1 MREAFFLFIVVAA
14 GTGGELCVTRAM
26 KHVGEVT
33 DFRPLEVV
41 RVIAR
46 AMKVP
51 WMWIGVAM
59 MALAFFSLLAMLSI
73 ENVSFVVPV
82 TALSNATGA
91 PREFLSRRTRVRSPL
106 GGSASRLYWRHARL
120 ARQALTWRAA
130 GCTNRAIGTF
140 LGKNPCIRDNPS
152 YNDDTV

>member
-1 MREAFFLFIVVAA
+1 MREALFLFIVVAA

-41 RVIAR
+41 RVIVR

-82 TALSNATGA
+82 TALSYAAGA
-91 PREFLSRRTRVRSPL
+91 LGGVVFLGERVSSRRWL
-106 GGSASRLYWRHARL
+106 GVLL
-120 ARQALTWRAA
+120 V
-130 GCTNRAIGTF
+130 CIGVTLVW
-140 LGKNPCIRDNPS
+140 LGKR
-152 YNDDTV
+152 